1 MKKRIIYSVL
11 LILTVLA
18 SSCESWLD
26 VDPRTKVKS
35 DDLFETEAGFKD
47 ALIGAY
53 TLMKAEALYG
63 RELTYGFIDAVTGP
77 YAAYN
82 NKVYNEV
89 AQWKYLTSTPVPVS
103 YTHLTLPTICS
114 V

>member
-11 LILTVLA
+11 LILTVLT

-47 ALIGAY
+47 ALIRGLYFDESRGA
-53 TLMKAEALYG
+53 LRA
-63 RELTYGFIDAVTGP
+63 
-77 YAAYN
+77 
-82 NKVYNEV
+82 
-89 AQWKYLTSTPVPVS
+89 
-103 YTHLTLPTICS
+103 
-114 V
+114 

>member
-11 LILTVLA
+11 LILTVLT

-47 ALIGAY
+47 AFRGLYFDESRGA
-53 TLMKAEALYG
+53 LRA
-63 RELTYGFIDAVTGP
+63 
-77 YAAYN
+77 
-82 NKVYNEV
+82 
-89 AQWKYLTSTPVPVS
+89 
-103 YTHLTLPTICS
+103 
-114 V
+114 

>member
-11 LILTVLA
+11 LILTVLT

-53 TLMKAEALYG
+53 TLRA
-63 RELTYGFIDAVTGP
+63 
-77 YAAYN
+77 
-82 NKVYNEV
+82 
-89 AQWKYLTSTPVPVS
+89 
-103 YTHLTLPTICS
+103 
-114 V
+114 

>member
-11 LILTVLA
+11 LILTVLT

-77 YAAYN
+77 
-82 NKVYNEV
+82 
-89 AQWKYLTSTPVPVS
+89 
-103 YTHLTLPTICS
+103 
-114 V
+114 

>member
-11 LILTVLA
+11 LILTVLT

-26 VDPRTKVKS
+26 VDPRPKVKS

-47 ALIGAY
+47 ALIGAD

-63 RELTYGFIDAVTGP
+63 RELTYGFIGSLPGSYAV
-77 YAAYN
+77 Y
-82 NKVYNEV
+82 
-89 AQWKYLTSTPVPVS
+89 
-103 YTHLTLPTICS
+103 II
-114 V
+114 

>member
-11 LILTVLA
+11 LILTVLT

-47 ALIGAY
+47 AFN
-53 TLMKAEALYG
+53 
-63 RELTYGFIDAVTGP
+63 RF
-77 YAAYN
+77 
-82 NKVYNEV
+82 
-89 AQWKYLTSTPVPVS
+89 Q
-103 YTHLTLPTICS
+103 CS
-114 V
+114 APFLLFLCFLV